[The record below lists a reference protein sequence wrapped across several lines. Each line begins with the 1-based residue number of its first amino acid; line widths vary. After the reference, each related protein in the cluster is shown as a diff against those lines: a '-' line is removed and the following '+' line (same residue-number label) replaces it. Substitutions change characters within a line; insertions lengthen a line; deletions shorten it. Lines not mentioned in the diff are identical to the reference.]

1 MYYLSEEE
9 SDRIKIIKFIAIV
22 FVVYIHSYSGEMSFL
37 NQGNVI
43 YMPEWLQLFEYSIS
57 QVISRCGVPVF
68 FLTASVLF
76 FKRERKFGDVFR
88 NKVKTLLCPY
98 LIWNTFW
105 IVVFIVLQSMP
116 FTQSYFSGLHTSIM
130 EGSILEWLRLYG
142 IGQEYPHC
150 YPLWFM
156 RDLMIVFLFFPI
168 IKKIVNK
175 YPYAMLAWG
184 GVLTIIS
191 IHFPFKT
198 ALSWF
203 IIGAVIVRK
212 KIHMSIV
219 EQLSLI
225 KLTAIA
231 IAGFLICILLN
242 IDFIKDIY
250 IYIEIILLIRISKY
264 IYAHKTIRKKV
275 LWLSEWTFIIY
286 VFHELTLTSIKK
298 LCLRLLPGEAIFLL
312 MEYIFI
318 PIFVIICCIILG
330 IILKKTMFKLYVIT
344 TGGR

>member
-1 MYYLSEEE
+1 
-9 SDRIKIIKFIAIV
+9 
-22 FVVYIHSYSGEMSFL
+22 
-37 NQGNVI
+37 
-43 YMPEWLQLFEYSIS
+43 
-57 QVISRCGVPVF
+57 
-68 FLTASVLF
+68 
-76 FKRERKFGDVFR
+76 
-88 NKVKTLLCPY
+88 
-98 LIWNTFW
+98 
-105 IVVFIVLQSMP
+105 
-116 FTQSYFSGLHTSIM
+116 
-130 EGSILEWLRLYG
+130 
-142 IGQEYPHC
+142 
-150 YPLWFM
+150 
-156 RDLMIVFLFFPI
+156 
-168 IKKIVNK
+168 
-175 YPYAMLAWG
+175 
-184 GVLTIIS
+184 
-191 IHFPFKT
+191 
-198 ALSWF
+198 
-203 IIGAVIVRK
+203 
-212 KIHMSIV
+212 MSIV